1 MIDAVFYV
9 LVLLFVKHFYVDFV
23 IQTDEQVRGKGIYLN
38 WAGITHSLNH
48 GIGTFIIFFIISDV
62 GTALAV
68 GLVDAVIH
76 YHIDWAK
83 MNINKHKGYTPAD
96 PMFWTWLGAD
106 QLAHSLTYVWLA
118 WTLS

>member
-1 MIDAVFYV
+1 MNDAVFYV

-23 IQTDEQVRGKGIYLN
+23 MQTKEQIRDKGIYLN
-38 WAGITHSLNH
+38 WEGITHSVYH
-48 GIGTFIIFFIISDV
+48 GIGTFVIFFVISDV

-68 GLVDAVIH
+68 GLVDLIIH

-83 MNINKHKGYTPAD
+83 TNIIKHGNYTSKD
-96 PMFWTWLGAD
+96 PMYWNWFGAD